1 MFIVIIFHCNFMF
14 LCLQISFG
22 ESQSSDSEEL
32 LNAISTF
39 IAQFKKAVKEI
50 QQGNRHNKGIKLEGL
65 K

>member
-1 MFIVIIFHCNFMF
+1 MF
-14 LCLQISFG
+14 LCLQVSFG